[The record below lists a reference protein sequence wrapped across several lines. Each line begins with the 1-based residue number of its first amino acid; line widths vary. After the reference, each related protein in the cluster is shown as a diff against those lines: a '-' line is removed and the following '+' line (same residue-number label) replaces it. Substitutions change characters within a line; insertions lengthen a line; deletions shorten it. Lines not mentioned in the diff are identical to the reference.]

1 MNAGKG
7 RGMNS
12 GTRWVKRETGGR
24 RVVMDCQEVL
34 QDLDRLHVDW
44 LCESRCVCVAS
55 GWFMRR
61 MVSSAERGGQ
71 RAMANSGDLD
81 RDEVCCVA

>member
-1 MNAGKG
+1 
-7 RGMNS
+7 
-12 GTRWVKRETGGR
+12 
-24 RVVMDCQEVL
+24 MDCQEVL
-34 QDLDRLHVDW
+34 QDLDRMHVDW

-71 RAMANSGDLD
+71 RAMANSGDGV
-81 RDEVCCVA
+81 RARTVGYIEFVCCHYGV